1 MILVIDL
8 CFLLGCLEIPDED
21 NLEAGVEV
29 REDTTGAWPGYSSG
43 NRIDAAGGERGMT
56 RP

>member
-8 CFLLGCLEIPDED
+8 CFLLDCLGTPDED
-21 NLEAGVEV
+21 NLEADVEVEV
-29 REDTTGAWPGYSSG
+29 REDTT
-43 NRIDAAGGERGMT
+43 